1 MKQLLIGNIIE
12 ITRQS
17 VWESSYVYKLLYAY
31 DYLLQRV
38 LPTEKYI
45 ISSKLE

>member
-12 ITRQS
+12 TTWQS
-17 VWESSYVYKLLYAY
+17 VWESSYVYKLFYAY
-31 DYLLQRV
+31 DDLLQ
-38 LPTEKYI
+38 PTEKYI